1 MEILWPDKLA
11 TKNIFQ
17 HQESEGMQPYTW

>member
-1 MEILWPDKLA
+1 MEILWSDKLA